1 MSQLVSDGHTAKNP
15 DFESIV
21 RESFSR
27 QPMMT
32 SLGARLT
39 KVEPGRVH
47 IVMTFSAAFTQQNG
61 FMHAGAIAS
70 LADSA
75 CGYAAFTL
83 APAGSDVLA
92 VEFKIN
98 LLAPAR
104 APEFEARARVIR
116 SGRTLSTCIA
126 EVWGLDNGDEL
137 LVATMM
143 STIIVRHTAEP
154 RAESLEPEA

>member
-1 MSQLVSDGHTAKNP
+1 VSEQHTVRNP
-15 DFESIV
+15 HFEAIV

-39 KVEPGRVH
+39 VVEPGCVH
-47 IVMTFSAAFTQQNG
+47 IAMAHSAAFSQQNG

-83 APAGSDVLA
+83 APPDTDVLA

-104 APEFEARARVIR
+104 ASHFEARARVIR
-116 SGRTLSTCIA
+116 SGRTLSTCLA
-126 EVWGLDNGDEL
+126 EVWGLDAEKEL

-143 STIIVRHTAEP
+143 STIIVRSTSDRATA
-154 RAESLEPEA
+154 

>member
-1 MSQLVSDGHTAKNP
+1 LSNEYSARNP

-27 QPMMT
+27 QPMMI
-32 SLGARLT
+32 SLGARLSL
-39 KVEPGRVH
+39 VQAGRVH
-47 IVMTFSAAFTQQNG
+47 IAMPYSAAFAQQNG

-83 APAGSDVLA
+83 APPRSDVLA

-98 LLAPAR
+98 LLSPAR
-104 APEFEARARVIR
+104 AAEFEARATVIR
-116 SGRTLSTCIA
+116 AGRTLSTCLA
-126 EVWGLDNGDEL
+126 EVWGLGPGNEL

-143 STIIVRHTAEP
+143 STIIVRQTVG
-154 RAESLEPEA
+154 

>member
-1 MSQLVSDGHTAKNP
+1 VSDQYTARNP
-15 DFESIV
+15 NFESIV

-27 QPMMT
+27 QPMMI

-39 KVEPGRVH
+39 VVEPGRVH
-47 IVMTFSAAFTQQNG
+47 MAMAYSAAFTQQNG

-83 APAGSDVLA
+83 APAGTDVLA

-116 SGRTLSTCIA
+116 SGRTLTTCLA
-126 EVWGLDNGDEL
+126 DVWGLDSGQEL
-137 LVATMM
+137 LVATML
-143 STIIVRHTAEP
+143 STIIVRHTA
-154 RAESLEPEA
+154 

>member
-1 MSQLVSDGHTAKNP
+1 MDQHDPRNP
-15 DFESIV
+15 DFKAVV
-21 RESFSR
+21 RESFAR

-39 KVEPGRVH
+39 MVEPGRVH
-47 IVMTFSAAFTQQNG
+47 IAMTFSAACTQQNG

-83 APAGSDVLA
+83 APAGTDVLA
-92 VEFKIN
+92 IEFKIN

-116 SGRTLSTCIA
+116 SGRTLTTCLA
-126 EVWGLDNGDEL
+126 DVWGVDDGQEL

-143 STIIVRHTAEP
+143 STIIVRHGA
-154 RAESLEPEA
+154 